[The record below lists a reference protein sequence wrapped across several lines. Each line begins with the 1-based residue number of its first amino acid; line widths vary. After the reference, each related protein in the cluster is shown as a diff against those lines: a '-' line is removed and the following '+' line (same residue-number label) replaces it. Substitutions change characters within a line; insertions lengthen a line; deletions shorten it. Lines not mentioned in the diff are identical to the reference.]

1 VLQTKVTVLYSFFYD
16 ELYIKMPYPV
26 FTIESIRARC
36 EKDITDFL
44 AQEQL
49 GREAIPPMFALVE
62 TMEDPKT
69 QIRPLTDF
77 MQQYL
82 AENTYVSQISNIEDE
97 LIKKQLWIA
106 RTYLF
111 YQFMIFVI
119 IALGDPAKYTELFG
133 EPNDATV
140 FAFRPDFANE
150 LAFYQ
155 LGIFG
160 SKTPTSD
167 IDVGIQ
173 YIGTSILPALAYMV
187 SAFEN
192 VFVKLTGKS
201 SLDFDIEC
209 YADMYLYPG
218 PNGTDVFYLDTGN
231 FDITDFEKV
240 LPVVGLSIARNAL
253 MEKPDEPLD
262 FTTLVGVVDTAIN
275 GKLELNVHDET
286 IMASL
291 NKPDWLSGSMAEMKA
306 FLQASYDDQR
316 TKYYQSVNAAETL
329 KIEKVTDIETAKHL
343 SKEVVCSL
351 ILAIGTALA
360 YRMESYTCAATITHV
375 VRILQGSPE
384 NKQKYATKK
393 PEEICKLNQ
402 EKVEPYCAIGKF
414 GFILSILEQMGYIYR
429 FYNHYCIGDHPN
441 PDKCKSKLKKY
452 GDRYKDAFVN
462 YNRGLSGGQGRRRRS
477 VKGRRL
483 TGQRRVTGG
492 QRRVTGGQR
501 RNVTKR
507 RNQRRTLRRRS

>member
-1 VLQTKVTVLYSFFYD
+1 MLQTKVTVLYSFFYD

-36 EKDITDFL
+36 ETDITDFL
-44 AQEQL
+44 AQEKL
-49 GREAIPPMFALVE
+49 ERNVIPPEFTVVV
-62 TMEDPKT
+62 TMEDPKA

-77 MQQYL
+77 MQQHL
-82 AENTYVSQISNIEDE
+82 GENTYVTQISNIPDE

-133 EPNDATV
+133 EPNETTV
-140 FAFRPDFANE
+140 FAFRPDFASE

-173 YIGTSILPALAYMV
+173 YIGTSKVPALAYMV
-187 SAFEN
+187 AAFEN

-253 MEKPDEPLD
+253 MEKPNEPLD

-275 GKLELNVHDET
+275 GKLELNVHDEA

-291 NKPDWLSGSMAEMKA
+291 NKPNWLSGSMDEMKA

-329 KIEKVTDIETAKHL
+329 KMEKVTDINAAKQL
-343 SKEVVCSL
+343 SKEDVCSL

-384 NKQKYATKK
+384 NKQKYATKT
-393 PEEICKLNQ
+393 PQEICNVNQ

-429 FYNHYCIGDHPN
+429 FYNHYCIGGHPD
-441 PDKCKSKLKKY
+441 PSKCEKKMTKY

-462 YNRGLSGGQGRRRRS
+462 YGRGLTGGQGRRRLT
-477 VKGRRL
+477 GRRRV
-483 TGQRRVTGG
+483 TGGQRRVTGG

-501 RNVTKR
+501 RVTKR

>member
-1 VLQTKVTVLYSFFYD
+1 
-16 ELYIKMPYPV
+16 
-26 FTIESIRARC
+26 
-36 EKDITDFL
+36 
-44 AQEQL
+44 
-49 GREAIPPMFALVE
+49 
-62 TMEDPKT
+62 
-69 QIRPLTDF
+69 
-77 MQQYL
+77 
-82 AENTYVSQISNIEDE
+82 
-97 LIKKQLWIA
+97 
-106 RTYLF
+106 
-111 YQFMIFVI
+111 
-119 IALGDPAKYTELFG
+119 
-133 EPNDATV
+133 
-140 FAFRPDFANE
+140 
-150 LAFYQ
+150 
-155 LGIFG
+155 
-160 SKTPTSD
+160 
-167 IDVGIQ
+167 
-173 YIGTSILPALAYMV
+173 MV

-231 FDITDFEKV
+231 FEIGDFEKV

-253 MEKPDEPLD
+253 MEKPNEPLD

-275 GKLELNVHDET
+275 GKLELSVHDQA

-306 FLQASYDDQR
+306 FLEASYDDQR

-329 KIEKVTDIETAKHL
+329 KMEKVTDINAAKQL
-343 SKEVVCSL
+343 SKDDVCSL

-360 YRMESYTCAATITHV
+360 YRMESYTCAATITNV

-429 FYNHYCIGDHPN
+429 FYNHYCIGSHPD
-441 PDKCKSKLKKY
+441 PSKCEKKMTKY

-462 YNRGLSGGQGRRRRS
+462 YNRGLSGGNARRRRVS
-477 VKGRRL
+477 GRRL
-483 TGQRRVTGG
+483 TGQRRNVTGG
-492 QRRVTGGQR
+492 QRRNVTGGQRRNVTGGQR

>member
-1 VLQTKVTVLYSFFYD
+1 
-16 ELYIKMPYPV
+16 MPYPV

-49 GREAIPPMFALVE
+49 DRAAIPLQFSLVE

-77 MQQYL
+77 MQQHL
-82 AENTYVSQISNIEDE
+82 GENTYVTQISNIGDE
-97 LIKKQLWIA
+97 FIKKQLWIA

-133 EPNDATV
+133 VPNETTV
-140 FAFRPDFANE
+140 FAFRQDFASE
-150 LAFYQ
+150 LVFYQ

-173 YIGTSILPALAYMV
+173 YIGTSRVPALAYMV

-231 FDITDFEKV
+231 FEIGDFEKV

-275 GKLELNVHDET
+275 GKLELNVHDEA

-291 NKPDWLSGSMAEMKA
+291 NKPEWLSGSMAEMKA

-316 TKYYQSVNAAETL
+316 TKYYQAVNAAEAL
-329 KIEKVTDIETAKHL
+329 KMEKVTDIETAKRL
-343 SKEVVCSL
+343 SKEDVCSL

-429 FYNHYCIGDHPN
+429 FYNHYCIGSHPD
-441 PDKCKSKLKKY
+441 PSKCEKKMTKY

-462 YNRGLSGGQGRRRRS
+462 YNRGLSGGNARRRRVS
-477 VKGRRL
+477 GRRL
-483 TGQRRVTGG
+483 TGQRRNVTGG
-492 QRRVTGGQR
+492 QRRNVTGGQRRNVTGGQR